1 MQKIILRPL
10 PGKLVWSVSGET
22 PEQELHELEDYLQP
36 GALAHLPPA
45 DTVCLLLS
53 PEYLCFRQAELPAA
67 NYKITPQTLSWLVED
82 SVAGNADD
90 LLWTVLGREENTLHL
105 VGIARRALA
114 EMLAAFSV
122 AGVTLSHIVPDGFWL
137 PDVANGW
144 CLCQEE
150 TRWLIRYDAWKTGV
164 LDGALLSHLLT
175 TCPETPVMSLSPLPV
190 AHARIEYSQAHPHW
204 YDADRLPAVNLIQ
217 GAFRPARPVRQAP
230 RVLKYGTTFML
241 GLAAVLFFSLKGL
254 TLWQLHQQKQALVS
268 EGRALWGR
276 YFPGDDRSNNFKF
289 FFASSV
295 KSRHPDVL
303 TLLTQLQEKLQPWP
317 GLTLR
322 QVSYGLD
329 THRFEAII
337 NANDAGQLSG
347 FMAQAA
353 GTYTV
358 LPQPDGVK
366 LSLKERK

>member
-175 TCPETPVMSLSPLPV
+175 TSPETPVMSLSPLPV
-190 AHARIEYSQAHPHW
+190 EHARIEYSQAHPHW

-230 RVLKYGTTFML
+230 RVLKYGTTFIL

-254 TLWQLHQQKQALVS
+254 TLWQLYQQKQALVS

-317 GLTLR
+317 GLTLS
-322 QVSYGLD
+322 QVSYVLD